1 MFNVDRTASKRI
13 KNPKSVINDSINNKK
28 DTLLYK
34 KLFSVFYFILSIIY
48 VVVKIDFDETLIG
61 MLDDFFIFMSSFCYI
76 YAQFLKGSV
85 KAIVLLKLVS
95 LVFCFLGV
103 VTLLILLFVK

>member
-61 MLDDFFIFMSSFCYI
+61 MLDDFFIFMSSFCYM
-76 YAQFLKGSV
+76 YAQFLKGSI

>member
-1 MFNVDRTASKRI
+1 MFNVDRTTSKKI

-61 MLDDFFIFMSSFCYI
+61 MLDDFFIFMSSFCYM
-76 YAQFLKGSV
+76 YAQFLKGSI

>member
-13 KNPKSVINDSINNKK
+13 KNPKSIINDSINNKK

-61 MLDDFFIFMSSFCYI
+61 MLDDFFIFMSSFCYM

>member
-13 KNPKSVINDSINNKK
+13 MNPKSVINDSINNKK

-48 VVVKIDFDETLIG
+48 VVVKIDFDETLMG
-61 MLDDFFIFMSSFCYI
+61 MLDDFFIFMSSFCYM
-76 YAQFLKGSV
+76 YAQFLKGSI

>member
-61 MLDDFFIFMSSFCYI
+61 MFDDFFIFMSSFCYM
-76 YAQFLKGSV
+76 YAQFLNGSI